1 MPSAGFLCIALLL
14 VMFSASK
21 MQAKGPAR
29 APANDRV
36 KQESAPKP
44 AKPWHAVHLHNYNS
58 DSDLDALGQNLG
70 KLAEMGINVLI
81 LEIDY
86 NFEFKSHPEL
96 RRGSNP
102 ITREGAR
109 KFAGI
114 CRKLGIRLIPEV
126 QSLGHQAWKGENF
139 PLLTPYP

>member
-1 MPSAGFLCIALLL
+1 MTSARFLCIALLL

-21 MQAKGPAR
+21 MQAKAPAR

-36 KQESAPKP
+36 KRKSAPKP
-44 AKPWHAVHLHNYNS
+44 AKPWRAVHLLNYNS

-96 RRGSNP
+96 RRGGNT
-102 ITREGAR
+102 INRGGGGKIAR
-109 KFAGI
+109 L
-114 CRKLGIRLIPEV
+114 CRKHRKRRLSAV
-126 QSLGHQAWKGENF
+126 
-139 PLLTPYP
+139 